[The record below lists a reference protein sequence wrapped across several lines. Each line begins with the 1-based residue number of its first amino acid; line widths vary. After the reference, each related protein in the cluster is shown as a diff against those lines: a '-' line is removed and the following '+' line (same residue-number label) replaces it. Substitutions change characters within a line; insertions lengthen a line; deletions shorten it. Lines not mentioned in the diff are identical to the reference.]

1 MHSTEPSFGCCW
13 FWEKDTTSS
22 YAIGGVG
29 RAKLIDSNKKV
40 DKSVLKEDVAS
51 EFKEDLINKTFA
63 KFKKTFKGKSEKQ
76 INCK

>member
-51 EFKEDLINKTFA
+51 VFEEDFLIKIFA
-63 KFKKTFKGKSEKQ
+63 NLKF
-76 INCK
+76 

>member
-1 MHSTEPSFGCCW
+1 MHPTEPSFGCCW

-29 RAKLIDSNKKV
+29 REKLIDSNKKV

-51 EFKEDLINKTFA
+51 EFEEDLINKIFLHA
-63 KFKKTFKGKSEKQ
+63 QESFKGNHKSR
-76 INCK
+76 

>member
-1 MHSTEPSFGCCW
+1 MHPTEPSFGCCW

-51 EFKEDLINKTFA
+51 EFKEDLINKIFLHA
-63 KFKKTFKGKSEKQ
+63 QESFKGNHKSR
-76 INCK
+76 